1 MEQNKQSNN
10 ETLKVRPMG
19 HYRLLTQ
26 ALAVAM
32 THCWVWREV
41 SKGVPYTL
49 KEIFEF
55 AKKLDAEH
63 PVEGHQFYMV
73 SREGAIGLSPGLE
86 WMTKWMFIPM
96 EPGKERDF
104 LVRKMREELQT
115 ERAVQDA
122 VEQAVQRGI
131 AAEKAAKSAP
141 QTPVAPPVA
150 PVPPTTPAA
159 TGMDDNDETVVA
171 EAVVVAPQPTPQ
183 PTPHPVVVEDDDD
196 DATVVAEVVRSI
208 PTAEAPKT
216 ALKFCPFCGAK
227 LIVGSSFCGNCG
239 KSIIIS

>member
-141 QTPVAPPVA
+141 QAPPVPPVMPIPPVA
-150 PVPPTTPAA
+150 PVA
-159 TGMDDNDETVVA
+159 TEM
-171 EAVVVAPQPTPQ
+171 
-183 PTPHPVVVEDDDD
+183 DDDD
-196 DATVVAEVVRSI
+196 DATVVAEVIRTI
-208 PTAEAPKT
+208 PTTAETPKT
-216 ALKFCPFCGAK
+216 SLKFCPFCGAK

>member
-1 MEQNKQSNN
+1 
-10 ETLKVRPMG
+10 MG
-19 HYRLLTQ
+19 HYPSLMH
-26 ALAVAM
+26 ALASAM
-32 THCWVWREV
+32 TRCWVWREAIQ
-41 SKGVPYTL
+41 GVPYTL
-49 KEIFEF
+49 KELFEF

-96 EPGKERDF
+96 EPCKERDF

-122 VEQAVQRGI
+122 VEQAVQRGL
-131 AAEKAAKSAP
+131 AAEKATKSAP
-141 QTPVAPPVA
+141 QTPPVPPVPPVA
-150 PVPPTTPAA
+150 PVA
-159 TGMDDNDETVVA
+159 TEMDDDDETVVA
-171 EAVVVAPQPTPQ
+171 EAVVVAPQPLPTPTPQ
-183 PTPHPVVVEDDDD
+183 PVVEDDDD
-196 DATVVAEVVRSI
+196 DATVVAEVIRTI
-208 PTAEAPKT
+208 PTTDEPPKT
-216 ALKFCPFCGAK
+216 TLKFCPFCGAK